1 MDTKEKHIRENGKT
15 EIRESREGYDHLTG
29 KSHEADRDADKYRG
43 MRKINSLWLWIAILG
58 MISILIWWLFSIGIF
73 NDVIGSTNG

>member
-29 KSHEADRDADKYRG
+29 NSHEADRDADKYRG